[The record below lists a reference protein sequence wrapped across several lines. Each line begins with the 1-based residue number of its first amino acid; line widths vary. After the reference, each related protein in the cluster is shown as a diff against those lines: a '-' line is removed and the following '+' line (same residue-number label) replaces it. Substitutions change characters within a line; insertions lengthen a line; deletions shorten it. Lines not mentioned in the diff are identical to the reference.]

1 MKTSL
6 ITSGYLEHIR
16 YMYKYQDYVNIHT
29 SYTSQSDT
37 FRIFGS
43 AVKSYNH
50 KSCKVSKV
58 QIITQHLFHA
68 AIPTYIDRNQCVGKI
83 AWSQPKLHVYMQSRS
98 TRRPQDKIPWT
109 SVISSHLSHGTKKN
123 TATKHLDISPK
134 TRHIISYIT
143 TSFFCPNLS

>member
-16 YMYKYQDYVNIHT
+16 YMYKYQDYVNIHI

-98 TRRPQDKIPWT
+98 TRETTRQDPTVTLGARYCEKSQIYHMYHMLLPFHVDACQ
-109 SVISSHLSHGTKKN
+109 SELS
-123 TATKHLDISPK
+123 
-134 TRHIISYIT
+134 
-143 TSFFCPNLS
+143 

>member
-37 FRIFGS
+37 FDIFCS

-68 AIPTYIDRNQCVGKI
+68 AIPTYIDTNKCVGKI
-83 AWSQPKLHVYMQSRS
+83 ARSQLPKLHAYMQSRS
-98 TRRPQDKIPWT
+98 TRRPQDKIPRWLWVQDT
-109 SVISSHLSHGTKKN
+109 VRNHRYIICTICYFHSMSMPVRVSWVDKN
-123 TATKHLDISPK
+123 QS
-134 TRHIISYIT
+134 
-143 TSFFCPNLS
+143 